1 MKPSELK
8 SFIKEAVRE
17 AIQEELKDILLEA
30 VRAPKLPIQETYQ
43 GTPIG
48 VGGTGVTN
56 TTLSSNGTT
65 SLTSQKSATEK
76 RAMMESIMGDMR
88 RGQDTLSFNSADARG
103 IGVTANTLQV
113 APGMNTS
120 GEGSSLPAGN
130 VGLDMI
136 MGLMKG
142 GK

>member
-8 SFIKEAVRE
+8 SFIKDAVRE

-30 VRAPKLPIQETYQ
+30 VRAPKAPIIEA
-43 GTPIG
+43 PVG
-48 VGGTGVTN
+48 VGGYGTVTTGTP
-56 TTLSSNGTT
+56 LPAQPSTT
-65 SLTSQKSATEK
+65 SASEK

-103 IGVTANTLQV
+103 MGITANTLQV

-120 GEGSSLPAGN
+120 GEGSKLPEGN

>member
-30 VRAPKLPIQETYQ
+30 VRAPKAPIQEAYQ
-43 GTPIG
+43 MHPVTVNATTTQTP
-48 VGGTGVTN
+48 
-56 TTLSSNGTT
+56 
-65 SLTSQKSATEK
+65 QKSSAEK

-88 RGQDTLSFNSADARG
+88 RGQDTLSFNSTDARG

-113 APGMNTS
+113 TPGMNTT
-120 GEGSSLPAGN
+120 GDGSKLPEGN

-136 MGLMKG
+136 MGLMNK
-142 GK
+142 K

>member
-30 VRAPKLPIQETYQ
+30 VRAPKAPTHEVYQANPITLPS
-43 GTPIG
+43 TPAQ
-48 VGGTGVTN
+48 TP
-56 TTLSSNGTT
+56 
-65 SLTSQKSATEK
+65 QKSTLEK

-88 RGQDTLSFNSADARG
+88 RGQDTLSFNSTDARG
-103 IGVTANTLQV
+103 AGINQTTLQV

-120 GEGSSLPAGN
+120 GEGSALPSGN

-136 MGLMKG
+136 MGLMKK

>member
-8 SFIKEAVRE
+8 SFIKDAVRE

-30 VRAPKLPIQETYQ
+30 VRAPKAPIIET
-43 GTPIG
+43 PVG
-48 VGGTGVTN
+48 VGGYGTVTTGTP
-56 TTLSSNGTT
+56 LPAQPSTT
-65 SLTSQKSATEK
+65 SAAEK

-103 IGVTANTLQV
+103 MGITANTLQV
-113 APGMNTS
+113 APGMNTT
-120 GEGSSLPAGN
+120 GEGSKLPEGN

-136 MGLMKG
+136 MGLMNK
-142 GK
+142 K

>member
-30 VRAPKLPIQETYQ
+30 VRAPKAPIIETSVRGGEYNISNTAV
-43 GTPIG
+43 TP
-48 VGGTGVTN
+48 
-56 TTLSSNGTT
+56 
-65 SLTSQKSATEK
+65 QKSPAEK
-76 RAMMESIMGDMR
+76 RAMMENIMGDMR

-103 IGVTANTLQV
+103 MGVTANTLQV

-120 GEGSSLPAGN
+120 GEGSKLPEGN

-136 MGLMKG
+136 MGLMNK
-142 GK
+142 K

>member
-30 VRAPKLPIQETYQ
+30 VRAPKLPIHEHQA
-43 GTPIG
+43 TPIG
-48 VGGTGVTN
+48 VGGTGITN

-76 RAMMESIMGDMR
+76 RAMMESIMGDMK
-88 RGQDTLSFNSADARG
+88 RGQDTLNFTTQNIA
-103 IGVTANTLQV
+103 ANTLQIT
-113 APGMNTS
+113 PGMNTS
-120 GEGSSLPAGN
+120 GDGSKLPEGN

-136 MGLMKG
+136 MGLM
-142 GK
+142 GKK

>member
-43 GTPIG
+43 MSPVTSNTDTTQTPLKP
-48 VGGTGVTN
+48 TAER
-56 TTLSSNGTT
+56 
-65 SLTSQKSATEK
+65 K
-76 RAMMESIMGDMR
+76 AMMESIMGDMR

-103 IGVTANTLQV
+103 AGINQTTLQV

-136 MGLMKG
+136 MGLMKR

>member
-30 VRAPKLPIQETYQ
+30 VRAPKAPIQETYQ
-43 GTPIG
+43 MNNLLQPVTVDTP
-48 VGGTGVTN
+48 TQVTN
-56 TTLSSNGTT
+56 STP
-65 SLTSQKSATEK
+65 QKSATEK

-88 RGQDTLSFNSADARG
+88 RGQDTLNFTTQNLA
-103 IGVTANTLQV
+103 ANTLQIT
-113 APGMNTS
+113 PGMNTS
-120 GEGSSLPAGN
+120 GDGSKLPEGN

-136 MGLMKG
+136 MGLM
-142 GK
+142 GKK

>member
-30 VRAPKLPIQETYQ
+30 VRAPKLPVQETYQ

-76 RAMMESIMGDMR
+76 RAMMESIMGDMK
-88 RGQDTLSFNSADARG
+88 RGQDTLNFTTQNIA
-103 IGVTANTLQV
+103 ANTLQIT
-113 APGMNTS
+113 PGMNTS
-120 GEGSSLPAGN
+120 GDGSKLPEGN

-136 MGLMKG
+136 MGLM
-142 GK
+142 GKK

>member
-8 SFIKEAVRE
+8 SFIKDAVRE

-30 VRAPKLPIQETYQ
+30 VRAPKAPIIET
-43 GTPIG
+43 PVG
-48 VGGTGVTN
+48 VGGYGTVTTGTP
-56 TTLSSNGTT
+56 LPA
-65 SLTSQKSATEK
+65 QPSATSAAEK

-103 IGVTANTLQV
+103 MGITANTLQV

-120 GEGSSLPAGN
+120 GEGSKLPEGN

-136 MGLMKG
+136 MGLMNK
-142 GK
+142 K

>member
-43 GTPIG
+43 MSPIA
-48 VGGTGVTN
+48 VD
-56 TTLSSNGTT
+56 TTAPQLP
-65 SLTSQKSATEK
+65 QKSSTEK
-76 RAMMESIMGDMR
+76 RALMESIMGDMR
-88 RGQDTLSFNSADARG
+88 RGQDTLNFTTQNIA
-103 IGVTANTLQV
+103 ANTLQV

-120 GEGSSLPAGN
+120 GEGSSLPSGN

-136 MGLMKG
+136 MNLMKG

>member
-30 VRAPKLPIQETYQ
+30 VRAPK
-43 GTPIG
+43 TPIIEAPVGG
-48 VGGTGVTN
+48 VGYGIA
-56 TTLSSNGTT
+56 TT
-65 SLTSQKSATEK
+65 SPTPTKSPAEK

-103 IGVTANTLQV
+103 IGVAANTLQV

-120 GEGSSLPAGN
+120 GEGSKLPEGN

>member
-43 GTPIG
+43 ISPIAID
-48 VGGTGVTN
+48 
-56 TTLSSNGTT
+56 TTAPQLP
-65 SLTSQKSATEK
+65 QKSATEK

-88 RGQDTLSFNSADARG
+88 RGQDTLSFNSSDARG
-103 IGVTANTLQV
+103 MGITANTLQV

-120 GEGSSLPAGN
+120 GEGSALPAGN

-136 MGLMKG
+136 MGLMNK
-142 GK
+142 K

>member
-30 VRAPKLPIQETYQ
+30 VRAPKAPIQEAYQ
-43 GTPIG
+43 MHP
-48 VGGTGVTN
+48 VTVN
-56 TTLSSNGTT
+56 ATTTQVP
-65 SLTSQKSATEK
+65 QKSSAEK

-88 RGQDTLSFNSADARG
+88 RGQDTLNFTTQNIA
-103 IGVTANTLQV
+103 ANTLQV
-113 APGMNTS
+113 TPGMNTT
-120 GEGSSLPAGN
+120 GDGSKLPDGN

>member
-30 VRAPKLPIQETYQ
+30 VRAPKAPIIETPV
-43 GTPIG
+43 GIG
-48 VGGTGVTN
+48 GYGVAN
-56 TTLSSNGTT
+56 TSPSPT
-65 SLTSQKSATEK
+65 KSPAEK

-103 IGVTANTLQV
+103 ASMNQTTMQV
-113 APGMNTS
+113 PSGAMPG
-120 GEGSSLPAGN
+120 GDLPAGN

-136 MGLMKG
+136 MGLMNK
-142 GK
+142 K

>member
-43 GTPIG
+43 TNNLLQP
-48 VGGTGVTN
+48 VTVDTTTQVTN
-56 TTLSSNGTT
+56 RIP
-65 SLTSQKSATEK
+65 QKSATEK
-76 RAMMESIMGDMR
+76 RAMVESIMGDMR
-88 RGQDTLSFNSADARG
+88 RGQDTLSFNSTDARG
-103 IGVTANTLQV
+103 VGINQTTLQV

-120 GEGSSLPAGN
+120 GEGSALPAGN

-136 MGLMKG
+136 MGLMK
-142 GK
+142 KSK

>member
-43 GTPIG
+43 MSPVVIDSPTPQ
-48 VGGTGVTN
+48 
-56 TTLSSNGTT
+56 LP
-65 SLTSQKSATEK
+65 QKSASEK
-76 RAMMESIMGDMR
+76 KAMMESIMGDMR

-103 IGVTANTLQV
+103 MGVTANTLQV

>member
-30 VRAPKLPIQETYQ
+30 VRAPKAPIQEAYQ
-43 GTPIG
+43 MHPVTVNATTTQTP
-48 VGGTGVTN
+48 
-56 TTLSSNGTT
+56 
-65 SLTSQKSATEK
+65 QKSAAEK

-103 IGVTANTLQV
+103 MGVTANTLQV
-113 APGMNTS
+113 APGMNTT
-120 GEGSSLPAGN
+120 GEGSKLPEGN

-136 MGLMKG
+136 MGLMNK
-142 GK
+142 K

>member
-30 VRAPKLPIQETYQ
+30 VRAPKAPIQETYQ
-43 GTPIG
+43 MNNLLQPVT
-48 VGGTGVTN
+48 VDTTTQVTN
-56 TTLSSNGTT
+56 SIP
-65 SLTSQKSATEK
+65 QKSATEK

-88 RGQDTLSFNSADARG
+88 RGQDTLSFNSTDARG
-103 IGVTANTLQV
+103 AGMNQTTLQV

-136 MGLMKG
+136 MGLM
-142 GK
+142 GKK